1 MVIQMQLLVGG
12 GAPIVWW
19 LFLGIGVFFGAIALI
34 GGTLLQ
40 LEYMWWLYTRPGVSE
55 PYTEL
60 YALRQ
65 LRFNAPLSPPSS
77 EFSARFSALLEPSA
91 QHNADRGRQS
101 GQLSV
106 DQEFRATRV
115 AHGTL
120 RPPPLRTKSLER

>member
-1 MVIQMQLLVGG
+1 MQLLIGE

-19 LFLGIGVFFGAIALI
+19 LFLGIGTFFGTIALI

-40 LEYMWWLYTRPGVSE
+40 LEYMWLLHTRPGVSE

-60 YALRQ
+60 TALRPI
-65 LRFNAPLSPPSS
+65 RFDVPMPPPSS

-91 QHNADRGRQS
+91 QHTADRWRQG
-101 GQLSV
+101 GQSSM
-106 DQEFRATRV
+106 DQEPRATRV